1 VLSFRAKAAPGVRGE
16 RQRPPVHNPDGSLQE
31 ERMSFWEQIKEKS
44 EAAPIKLKM
53 IFLENTLESLYL
65 RLGSR
70 VYDLSKTLGPLAESG
85 DFESLLEEIAA
96 KKKELDELQEDF
108 HKIWKEG
115 SRELK
120 ASLEEGGGALERIRI
135 AASSP
140 AKGKQV
146 KDLTL
151 PREVLLGPVTRGKDL
166 IIPHGETEIREGDR
180 VTLMGTP
187 QDVEAAKEYLQGKR

>member
-1 VLSFRAKAAPGVRGE
+1 VAEAP
-16 RQRPPVHNPDGSLQE
+16 QE

-44 EAAPIKLKM
+44 EAAPVKLRM

-70 VYDLSKTLGPLAESG
+70 VYDLTKGLKPATESREI
-85 DFESLLEEIAA
+85 ESLLKEIAA
-96 KKKELDELQEDF
+96 KKKELAALQEDF

-115 SRELK
+115 ARELR
-120 ASLEEGGGALERIRI
+120 ATLEEGGGALERIRI
-135 AASSP
+135 AGSSP
-140 AKGKQV
+140 AKGKRV

-187 QDVEAAKEYLQGKR
+187 QDVESAKEYLQGKT